1 MSSLSAAPPDRQPDP
16 QSDPA
21 NHSLPEALPAPHALD
36 ADASCPQRLGWMQG
50 SPPPA
55 DRVIRF
61 DSGQSRQFPQLRW
74 TFSHTRELHATLNIP
89 RGDGP
94 VLPLARTLRDDLD
107 DIRFRP
113 MGAAQPITFAQS
125 LKANYTDG
133 IVVLHRGRIVLER
146 YFGALSE
153 HRPHIAFS
161 VTKSF
166 IGTLGAAL
174 VAEGLL
180 DETRPV
186 THWIPE
192 LAGSGFAHATL
203 GEVMDMTTGLDF
215 SEIYSDPNS
224 GIAAYARAGG
234 LAPRPAG
241 SAPAEGLYAFL
252 QTIRP
257 AGVHGEGFT
266 YRSVNTDVLAWVIQR
281 ATGERIETLLSNRLW
296 SVLGVERDAHITCD
310 ALGMPFAAG
319 GLCTTLRDLA
329 RMGEMMR
336 CDGAYNGR
344 QCVPTAAV
352 AAIRGGGDPARF
364 RHAGYALL
372 PGWSYRHQWW
382 NSHNADGMFMA
393 RGIHGQ
399 AIVVNPAAEMVVAR
413 YASHPLAAN
422 ANLDPTSLPAWEA
435 LAQHLVRH
443 SG

>member
-1 MSSLSAAPPDRQPDP
+1 MTNASSSSNSGQPIATLPDT
-16 QSDPA
+16 
-21 NHSLPEALPAPHALD
+21 LPAPHALD
-36 ADASCPQRLGWMQG
+36 ADASCPIRMGWMQG
-50 SPPPA
+50 SPPAA

-61 DSGQSRQFPQLRW
+61 DSGLSRQFPQLRW
-74 TFSHTRELHATLNIP
+74 TFSHTRELQATLNIS
-89 RGDGP
+89 RGEGP
-94 VLPLARTLRDDLD
+94 VMALPRALRSDLD
-107 DIRFRP
+107 EILLTP
-113 MGAAQPITFAQS
+113 MGAARPITLAES

-166 IGTLGAAL
+166 IGTLGALL
-174 VAEGLL
+174 VAEGVL
-180 DETRPV
+180 DESKPV

-192 LAGSGFAHATL
+192 LKASGFGSASL

-215 SEIYSDPNS
+215 SEVYTDPNS

-234 LAPRPAG
+234 LAPRAEG
-241 SAPAEGLYAFL
+241 SGPAEGLYAFL
-252 QTIRP
+252 QTVGA
-257 AGVHGEGFT
+257 AGSHGQGFT
-266 YRSVNTDVLAWVIQR
+266 YRSINTDVLAWTIQR
-281 ATGERIETLLSNRLW
+281 ATGERMEALLSQRLW
-296 SVLGVERDAHITCD
+296 SGLGVEHDAQITCD

-336 CDGAYNGR
+336 CEGAFNGR
-344 QCVPTAAV
+344 QLVPARAV
-352 AAIRGGGDPARF
+352 AAIRSGGDPAKF
-364 RHAGYALL
+364 AKAGYALL

-382 NSHNADGMFMA
+382 NSQNSDGMYMA

-413 YASHPLAAN
+413 YASHPMAAN
-422 ANLDPTSLPAWEA
+422 ANLDPHSLPAWAA
-435 LAQHLVRH
+435 LAEHLKRQP
-443 SG
+443 G

>member
-1 MSSLSAAPPDRQPDP
+1 MTT
-16 QSDPA
+16 
-21 NHSLPEALPAPHALD
+21 LPETLPSPHALD
-36 ADASCPQRLGWMQG
+36 SDASCPLRLGWMQG

-61 DSGQSRQFPQLRW
+61 DTGDSRQFPQSRW
-74 TFSHTRELHATLNIP
+74 TFSHTRELHPTLNIS

-94 VLPLARTLRDDLD
+94 VSDLPRALRSDLD
-107 DIRFRP
+107 AIELTP
-113 MGAAQPITFAQS
+113 LGASKPITFAAS
-125 LKANYTDG
+125 IKANYTDG
-133 IVVLHRGRIVLER
+133 LVVLHRGRIVLER

-153 HRPHIAFS
+153 FQPHIAFS

-166 IGTLGAAL
+166 IGTLGATL
-174 VAEGLL
+174 VAEGVL
-180 DETRPV
+180 DESRPV
-186 THWIPE
+186 VHWVPE
-192 LAGSGFAHATL
+192 LAQSGFGTASL
-203 GEVMDMTTGLDF
+203 GQVMDMTTGLDF
-215 SEIYSDPNS
+215 SEVYTDPNS

-252 QTIRP
+252 QTVGA
-257 AGVHGEGFT
+257 AGSQGAGFT

-281 ATGERIETLLSNRLW
+281 ATGQRIETLLSQHLW
-296 SVLGVERDAHITCD
+296 SGLGTERDAHITCD

-336 CDGAYNGR
+336 CEGAFNGR
-344 QCVPTAAV
+344 QLVPARAV
-352 AAIRGGGDPARF
+352 AAIRAGGSAAHF
-364 RHAGYALL
+364 ASAGYALL

-382 NSHNADGMFMA
+382 NSQNADGMFMA

-399 AIVVNPAAEMVVAR
+399 AIVINPAAEMVVAR

-435 LAQHLVRH
+435 IAQHLVRH
-443 SG
+443 PG

>member
-1 MSSLSAAPPDRQPDP
+1 MTHASSSPNSAQA
-16 QSDPA
+16 DPA
-21 NHSLPEALPAPHALD
+21 LPDTLPAPHALD
-36 ADASCPQRLGWMQG
+36 ADASCPIRMGWMQD
-50 SPPPA
+50 SPPAA

-74 TFSHTRELHATLNIP
+74 TFSHTRELQATLNIS
-89 RGDGP
+89 RGDAP
-94 VLPLARTLRDDLD
+94 VSVLPRALRDDLD
-107 DIRFRP
+107 GILLTP
-113 MGAAQPITFAQS
+113 LGAAKPITLAES

-166 IGTLGAAL
+166 IGTLGAML
-174 VAEGLL
+174 VAEGVL
-180 DETRPV
+180 DESKPV

-192 LAGSGFAHATL
+192 LKASGFGSASL

-215 SEIYSDPNS
+215 SEVYTDPNS

-234 LAPRPAG
+234 LAPRAEG
-241 SAPAEGLYAFL
+241 SGPAEGLYAFL
-252 QTIRP
+252 QTVGA
-257 AGVHGEGFT
+257 AGQHGEGFT
-266 YRSVNTDVLAWVIQR
+266 YRSINTDVLAWVIQR
-281 ATGERIETLLSNRLW
+281 ATQSRFEALLSQRLW
-296 SVLGVERDAHITCD
+296 SGLGVERDAHITCD

-336 CDGAYNGR
+336 CEGAFNGK
-344 QCVPTAAV
+344 QLVPASAV
-352 AAIRGGGDPARF
+352 AAIQAGGDPAKF
-364 RHAGYALL
+364 AKAGYALL

-382 NSHNADGMFMA
+382 NSQNAHGMYMA

-413 YASHPLAAN
+413 YASHPMAAN
-422 ANLDPTSLPAWEA
+422 ANLDPHSLPAWDA
-435 LAQHLVRH
+435 LARHLVGH
-443 SG
+443 PA